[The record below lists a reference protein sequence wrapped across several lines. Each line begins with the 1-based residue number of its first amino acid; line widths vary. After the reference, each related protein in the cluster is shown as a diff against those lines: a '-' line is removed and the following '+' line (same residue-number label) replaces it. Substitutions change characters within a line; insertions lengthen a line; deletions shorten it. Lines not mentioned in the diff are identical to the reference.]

1 MKIEDLNLPE
11 QIDQVDREGMLK
23 VIESFPEQCREA
35 LAIAEQAEVAAPSAV
50 SSVVILGMGGSG
62 IGGSMI
68 KVLLEREIRVPISVV
83 KGYEL
88 PAFVDEKALVFAVSY
103 SGDTEET
110 LATFEEARLRRR
122 ANVVAITS
130 NGRLKERATEEGLS
144 LIEIPTGYQPRAALG
159 YLFLPIL
166 VILGKAGLVSDKT
179 ESIEE
184 AIEILKVESSRFAV
198 KTPAGQNDA
207 KRLAAELYG
216 KIPII
221 YGAEGISS
229 AAALR
234 WKTQFHENSK
244 IPAFYNVFSELNHNE
259 IVGWEMLEEQTQMF
273 DLIVLRHAGEYGRNK
288 KRIEITLPMIS
299 DHLYSVREVWAE
311 GESDVARLLSLI
323 YIGDFTS
330 AYLAILY
337 GVDPTPVERI
347 KLLKE
352 KLQQGNVE
360 ADL

>member
-11 QIDQVDREGMLK
+11 QIEQVDREGMLK
-23 VIESFPEQCREA
+23 AIEDFPQQCKEA
-35 LAIAEQAEVAAPSAV
+35 MAIGEKAEIVAPSDV
-50 SSVVILGMGGSG
+50 SSVVVLGMGGSG
-62 IGGSMI
+62 IGGDMV
-68 KVLLEREIRVPISVV
+68 KVLLEGEIKVPVCVV

-88 PAFVDEKALVFAVSY
+88 PAFVDEKVLVFVVSY

-130 NGRLKERATEEGLS
+130 NGRLKERATEERIS
-144 LIEIPTGYQPRAALG
+144 LIEIPSGYQPRAALG

-166 VILGKAGLVSDKT
+166 VILGKVGLASDKT
-179 ESIEE
+179 ESIKE
-184 AIEILKVESSRFAV
+184 AIEILKGESLRFAV
-198 KTPAGQNDA
+198 KSPVGQNDA
-207 KRLAAELYG
+207 KRLATELYG

-221 YGAEGISS
+221 YGTDGISS
-229 AAALR
+229 VAALR

-244 IPAFYNVFSELNHNE
+244 IPAFYNVFPELNHNE
-259 IVGWEMLEEQTQMF
+259 IVGWEMLKEKTHLF
-273 DLIVLRHAGEYGRNK
+273 DLIMLRHPGEHGRNK
-288 KRIEITLPMIS
+288 KRIEITLPMIR
-299 DHLYSVREVWAE
+299 DHLYSVAEIWAE

-323 YIGDFTS
+323 FMGDYTS

-352 KLQQGNVE
+352 KLRE
-360 ADL
+360 T

>member
-1 MKIEDLNLPE
+1 
-11 QIDQVDREGMLK
+11 
-23 VIESFPEQCREA
+23 
-35 LAIAEQAEVAAPSAV
+35 
-50 SSVVILGMGGSG
+50 
-62 IGGSMI
+62 
-68 KVLLEREIRVPISVV
+68 
-83 KGYEL
+83 
-88 PAFVDEKALVFAVSY
+88 EKALVFSVSY

-110 LATFEEARLRRR
+110 LTAFEEARLRRR

-130 NGRLKERATEEGLS
+130 NGRLKERAAEEGLP

-166 VILGKAGLVSDKT
+166 VILGKVGLVSDKT

-184 AIEILKVESSRFAV
+184 AIEILKVKSSRFAV
-198 KTPAGQNDA
+198 KSLVGQNDA

-234 WKTQFHENSK
+234 WKAQLHENSK

-259 IVGWEMLEEQTQMF
+259 IVGWEMLEEKTQIF
-273 DLIVLRHAGEYGRNK
+273 DLIVLRHPGEYERNK
-288 KRIEITLPMIS
+288 KRIEITLPMIR
-299 DHLYSVREVWAE
+299 DHLYSVTEVWAE

-330 AYLAILY
+330 AYLAVLY